1 MAIPRSM
8 GWLVVTGGIV
18 LALVGLSF
26 LALDKPNVV
35 WSVGRASCPHCR
47 TAVPAFARR
56 CPTCRE
62 EFDWVVAP
70 DEESPWCEQC
80 LTPGEDEALRLRRKT
95 LGEEV
100 ATQRVAQALSV
111 SPAAATEWLHTVGRG
126 QCGWCGGTGRDL
138 TAAPTEASPCPVCF
152 GEKRCIACD
161 GDRRVRV
168 GLEAAHAELERY
180 RAAAAVLATPSTPLE
195 TARTEVS
202 QANEQFL
209 RRHAGTVDAS
219 ELWFPPLFLG
229 GESGGASPRA
239 AIMARLRLQNALNAL
254 KAP

>member
-1 MAIPRSM
+1 M

-62 EFDWVVAP
+62 EFDRSARPRPMPHPVPSA
-70 DEESPWCEQC
+70 S
-80 LTPGEDEALRLRRKT
+80 AR
-95 LGEEV
+95 
-100 ATQRVAQALSV
+100 S
-111 SPAAATEWLHTVGRG
+111 AASR
-126 QCGWCGGTGRDL
+126 
-138 TAAPTEASPCPVCF
+138 AA
-152 GEKRCIACD
+152 R
-161 GDRRVRV
+161 DRRVRV
-168 GLEAAHAELERY
+168 GLEAPHTELERY
-180 RAAAAVLATPSTPLE
+180 RAAATVLTTPSTPLDM
-195 TARTEVS
+195 ARAEVGK
-202 QANEQFL
+202 ANEGFL
-209 RRHAGTVDAS
+209 RRYSGTLQAS

-229 GESGGASPRA
+229 GESGGTSPRA
-239 AIMARLRLQNALNAL
+239 ATMARLRLQNALNAL

>member
-47 TAVPAFARR
+47 TAVPAYARR

-80 LTPGEDEALRLRRKT
+80 LSPGEDEALRLRRKA

-100 ATQRVAQALSV
+100 ATQRIASALSI
-111 SPAAATEWLHTVGRG
+111 PAASAAEWLHGVGRG
-126 QCGWCGGTGRDL
+126 QCGWCGGSGKDL
-138 TAAPTEASPCPVCF
+138 SAPATEASPCPVCF

-168 GLEAAHAELERY
+168 GLEASHAELERY
-180 RAAAAVLATPSTPLE
+180 RAAAAVLTTPSTPLDL
-195 TARTEVS
+195 ARAEVGKG
-202 QANEQFL
+202 NEGFL
-209 RRHAGTVDAS
+209 RRHSGTIEAA

-229 GESGGASPRA
+229 GDSGGTSPRA
-239 AIMARLRLQNALNAL
+239 ATMARLRLQNALNAL

>member
-26 LALDKPNVV
+26 LALDKQNVV
-35 WSVGRASCPHCR
+35 WGMGRASCPHCR
-47 TAVPAFARR
+47 TAVPAFAKR

-70 DEESPWCEQC
+70 DEESPWCGQC
-80 LTPGEDEALRLRRKT
+80 LTPGEDEALRLRRKALT
-95 LGEEV
+95 EEV
-100 ATQRVAQALSV
+100 VVERVAQALAIT
-111 SPAAATEWLHTVGRG
+111 PAAATAWLHGVGRG
-126 QCGWCGGTGRDL
+126 QCGWCGGTGQEL
-138 TAAPTEASPCPVCF
+138 ATAATTEPAPCSVCF

-168 GLEAAHAELERY
+168 GLEASHAEFARY
-180 RAAAAVLATPSTPLE
+180 RAAADVLAAPATPIE
-195 TARTEVS
+195 TARSEIKT
-202 QANEQFL
+202 ANEAFL
-209 RRHAGTVDAS
+209 RRYAGTVEAAD
-219 ELWFPPLFLG
+219 LWFAPLFLRG
-229 GESGGASPRA
+229 NDEATPRA
-239 AIMARLRLQNALNAL
+239 ATMARQRLGNVLGAL